1 VPAVSFDFIERL
13 RDHLTARGVPPAMPH
28 PSLPKQLVGLLDP
41 RTLMSIRTRLISAET
56 PSGEEISSRDARSVT
71 RENTS
76 DFVISDDAV
85 QWMYMN
91 RAERMDALDTSGIFS
106 RDRQIFH
113 RIRYEFAVGH
123 VEGLEVADIACG
135 LGYGCRILK
144 QGGAKT
150 VVGIDACP
158 KAVQHA
164 RSNHGIDGVRFA
176 VADATQIPLASSS
189 VDVMISFETLEHIP
203 DTTAVLAE
211 FHRILRHKGRLIV
224 SSPNDWGLTEHHC
237 HSWTPF
243 ELQAE
248 IAAFFEI
255 ESTWE
260 QVSDSS
266 RSESASPNGI
276 RSWSKATEQAAECI
290 IIIAQKIKTG

>member
-1 VPAVSFDFIERL
+1 
-13 RDHLTARGVPPAMPH
+13 
-28 PSLPKQLVGLLDP
+28 
-41 RTLMSIRTRLISAET
+41 
-56 PSGEEISSRDARSVT
+56 
-71 RENTS
+71 
-76 DFVISDDAV
+76 
-85 QWMYMN
+85 
-91 RAERMDALDTSGIFS
+91 
-106 RDRQIFH
+106 
-113 RIRYEFAVGH
+113 VGH